1 MEDPPALRNL
11 FLSAFTRA
19 SLSEWNFGDSIGEK
33 LSFPIYS
40 KRCFCFRPLEHAYL
54 HRILVD
60 RCLDLPFFNF
70 LIFFFCFLFPSRSN
84 LGWIF
89 LKRFFDEILRL
100 RMEGNVQN
108 RKIICLEK
116 IKLLTIK
123 GNEKKERER
132 VHLINWKSRI
142 FLESRRRSIEF
153 FRAIHEQS
161 TRAPGW
167 VYFLPTLPRIPPTIL
182 LSTFDNFQ
190 GNLIIEGRDI
200 TCPAARSNEKRSTK
214 NGSRYWKRYVFLR
227 RHVKNF
233 HPRSPGCALAK
244 FHQIAR

>member
-54 HRILVD
+54 HRVLVD

-132 VHLINWKSRI
+132 VHLINWKFISNISRI
-142 FLESRRRSIEF
+142 EKTKYRIFPSYP
-153 FRAIHEQS
+153 RAIY
-161 TRAPGW
+161 PC
-167 VYFLPTLPRIPPTIL
+167 PRVSLFPANP
-182 LSTFDNFQ
+182 SSNSPHHF
-190 GNLIIEGRDI
+190 IIHIR
-200 TCPAARSNEKRSTK
+200 
-214 NGSRYWKRYVFLR
+214 
-227 RHVKNF
+227 
-233 HPRSPGCALAK
+233 
-244 FHQIAR
+244 

>member
-1 MEDPPALRNL
+1 MDIFKAVFRRDIKIKDGREY
-11 FLSAFTRA
+11 
-19 SLSEWNFGDSIGEK
+19 WIG
-33 LSFPIYS
+33 
-40 KRCFCFRPLEHAYL
+40 
-54 HRILVD
+54 V
-60 RCLDLPFFNF
+60 
-70 LIFFFCFLFPSRSN
+70 
-84 LGWIF
+84 
-89 LKRFFDEILRL
+89 
-100 RMEGNVQN
+100 VQN

-132 VHLINWKSRI
+132 VHLINWKFISNISRI
-142 FLESRRRSIEF
+142 EKTKYRIFPSYP
-153 FRAIHEQS
+153 RAIY
-161 TRAPGW
+161 PC
-167 VYFLPTLPRIPPTIL
+167 PRVSLFPANPSSNSPTIL

>member
-1 MEDPPALRNL
+1 MD
-11 FLSAFTRA
+11 
-19 SLSEWNFGDSIGEK
+19 
-33 LSFPIYS
+33 
-40 KRCFCFRPLEHAYL
+40 
-54 HRILVD
+54 
-60 RCLDLPFFNF
+60 
-70 LIFFFCFLFPSRSN
+70 IFKAVFWRD
-84 LGWIF
+84 I
-89 LKRFFDEILRL
+89 
-100 RMEGNVQN
+100 
-108 RKIICLEK
+108 K
-116 IKLLTIK
+116 IKDGRECSKSQDNLSGKNKTFNK